1 MWKKLDDAV
10 GEQPEFA
17 SRRMGETPEMT
28 LESASETLV
37 EAYRNRQAEKAKF
50 GVGAQKVL
58 ADQPLPP
65 TTMATYTEA
74 VNEFTK
80 NANAFIEQ
88 LPLLKKARD
97 SYEQAMRASAE
108 LRKILD
114 VGEQHLQTLM
124 NQLEQVVNPAPEK
137 RKPEPSKVE
146 AIRGLD
152 ESAGGV
158 KRAL

>member
-1 MWKKLDDAV
+1 
-10 GEQPEFA
+10 
-17 SRRMGETPEMT
+17 
-28 LESASETLV
+28 
-37 EAYRNRQAEKAKF
+37 
-50 GVGAQKVL
+50 
-58 ADQPLPP
+58 
-65 TTMATYTEA
+65 
-74 VNEFTK
+74 
-80 NANAFIEQ
+80 
-88 LPLLKKARD
+88 
-97 SYEQAMRASAE
+97 MRASAE

-137 RKPEPSKVE
+137 RKPEPSKIE